1 MDLITASSQV
11 SRKLPR
17 PLFEPAA
24 CRVEAF
30 EDESNF
36 HTETGIGRAVRGKM
50 RFLFTIGSKLSTVA
64 RVTIHPS
71 AVVSPQA
78 QIASDV
84 TIGPYA
90 VIEEG
95 VFIGAGCEIGAH
107 AVVKRY
113 TTLGKRNRVFEHA
126 TLGGEPQDVKFRG
139 EASRLLIGDD
149 NLIREN
155 VTIHRAMGEDM
166 ATRIGSRNYLMIGV
180 HIAHNCVL
188 EDDCIFANGTALAG
202 HILVEDHVFLSNEV
216 GVHQFVRLGRYA
228 MVGAKAKVVQDV
240 LPFLITDGN
249 PSRVRG
255 LNSVGLR
262 RAGFSCE
269 ARLNLKRACHL
280 LMRSTLPLETAL
292 QNMERLEDVNV
303 LHLVHFV
310 RGSRRGFAREPRIS
324 MPGTRESN
332 VLNGAAAEEN
342 VLD

>member
-1 MDLITASSQV
+1 
-11 SRKLPR
+11 
-17 PLFEPAA
+17 
-24 CRVEAF
+24 
-30 EDESNF
+30 
-36 HTETGIGRAVRGKM
+36 
-50 RFLFTIGSKLSTVA
+50 
-64 RVTIHPS
+64 
-71 AVVSPQA
+71 VSPRA

-113 TTLGKRNRVFEHA
+113 TTLGERNRVFEHA

-155 VTIHRAMGEDM
+155 VTIHRATGENM

-202 HILVEDHVFLSNEV
+202 HILVEDHVYLSNEV

-228 MVGAKAKVVQDV
+228 IVGAKAKVVQDV

-262 RAGFSCE
+262 RAGFTCE

-280 LMRSTLPLETAL
+280 LMRSMLPLEIAL
-292 QNMERLEDVNV
+292 QNMERLEDANV
-303 LHLVHFV
+303 MHLVHFV
-310 RGSRRGFAREPRIS
+310 RGSRRGFAREPRIH
-324 MPGTRESN
+324 MPGTRKSN
-332 VLNGAAAEEN
+332 ALNGAAAHDDF
-342 VLD
+342 LK